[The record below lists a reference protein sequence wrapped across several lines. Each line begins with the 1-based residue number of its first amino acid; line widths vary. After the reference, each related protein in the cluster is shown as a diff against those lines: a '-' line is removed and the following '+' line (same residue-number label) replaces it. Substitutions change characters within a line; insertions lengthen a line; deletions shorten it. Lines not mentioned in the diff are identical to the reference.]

1 MKDESSDGP
10 PAAALHAALLLA
22 GAALG
27 ALATGGAALLIYTE
41 RGFLATTGFVVALI
55 IASAAAGIWVSGG
68 RESDGRGP
76 WSAAILAFGIAA
88 AFAAAWLARPGLREA
103 VLGGPLAVLFILAAP
118 AYTGGLLLARLA
130 QRPHAQAAA
139 AHAGVAFGVLAAA
152 TWGIPR
158 FDAPFLLLG
167 ASGIL
172 AIAAI
177 FDPRGAYRAG
187 SGPMHPPV
195 VLISGVGNAGQV
207 GYAIAEAFLRAGA
220 RVVITDIDARVEEL
234 ARRLG
239 SETLGVR
246 ADLTREEEA
255 ARVVA
260 AVVEAHGR
268 LDVVVN
274 AAGGLGVVRSVETTS
289 AFEWNRE
296 FERNATTA
304 FLLSRAALPRLR
316 ESRGSII
323 SFSSPAAASAPAKM
337 AAYSAAKGAVDSLT
351 RALAREEREHGV
363 RVNAIAPGM
372 IDTEQ
377 NRAEAAPGTRF
388 VRRKDI
394 AALVLFLASPAAAAI
409 SGQTIVATATRE
421 N

>member
-1 MKDESSDGP
+1 MRDAASDNP
-10 PAAALHAALLLA
+10 PSAALHAALLLG

-27 ALATGGAALLIYTE
+27 AVATGGAALLIYTE

-68 RESDGRGP
+68 SESDGRGP
-76 WSAAILAFGIAA
+76 WSAAILAFGVAA

-103 VLGGPLAVLFILAAP
+103 ALGGPLAVLFILAAP
-118 AYTGGLLLARLA
+118 AYTGGLLLARLS

-139 AHAGVAFGVLAAA
+139 ALAGVALGVLVAA

-172 AIAAI
+172 AFAAL
-177 FDPRGAYRAG
+177 FDPRGAYRAR
-187 SGPMHPPV
+187 SEPMNPPIA
-195 VLISGVGNAGQV
+195 LITGVGNAGQV
-207 GYAIAEAFLRAGA
+207 GYAIAEAFIRSGA
-220 RVVITDIDARVEEL
+220 RVVVTDIDARVEEL

-239 SETLGVR
+239 GETLGVR
-246 ADLTREEEA
+246 ADLTREDEA

-274 AAGGLGVVRSVETTS
+274 AAGGLGVVKSVETTS
-289 AFEWNRE
+289 AFEWSRE

-304 FLLSRAALPRLR
+304 FLLSRAALPKLR
-316 ESRGSII
+316 QSRGSII

-337 AAYSAAKGAVDSLT
+337 AAYSAAKGAIDSLT
-351 RALAREEREHGV
+351 RSLAREERDHGV

-377 NRAEAAPGTRF
+377 NRADAEPGARF
-388 VRRKDI
+388 VRREDI

-409 SGQTIVATATRE
+409 SGQTIPATATRE
-421 N
+421 F